1 MQTLGKKGLF
11 DGKIFDSRIKS
22 ANVQKSERW
31 LGFFASPALIYIAY
45 FCVSGTYLNL
55 FYVDVLKLGG
65 LAGGVFLTLLPILSK
80 IVDAITNLVMGQ
92 IIDRTKSR
100 QGKARPWLLISAPLI
115 AITGILLY
123 AVPDASPTVQAIWVA
138 VSYNL
143 FFAFA
148 FTIYNMSQ
156 SLLVPLSTRNTKQR
170 DGNAT
175 FLSMGQSML
184 PGALVY
190 MVFPMLVLPYVGVDK
205 SRWVMIM
212 SILSIVILPG
222 ILLQYYFTKERV
234 TEEGIGEK
242 QQVVGLW
249 KQITTCFKD
258 KYWLIYFLIIFIY
271 WMQQNIYSSSMVF
284 YSNWVLGKYNDG
296 ITQTLINAIGQAPLG
311 LGVFLMWPLVKKLGK
326 RKVMFGGFLLAA
338 VTSLPILFMPKNL
351 GIVLGALFIRSFG
364 LLPAYLFAAMMA
376 EAMDHIE
383 WKNGYRCDGFTAAM
397 NSVILTITGGVAT
410 GIFNSGLG
418 MAGYVAPGDG
428 MSLEE
433 VQAFVQPD
441 IVQNYFIAGFVLI
454 PIIGYVIM
462 AVLAFFFRVEDKI
475 PQIAADITARHK
487 AEAKARGEV
496 YLSPEEKA
504 AMEQEENDRIAEEN
518 RIRELKAKCERK
530 GLSFEDEEAK
540 YQKKLSDAR
549 AKEEAKRAKK

>member
-212 SILSIVILPG
+212 SILSTVILPG

-364 LLPAYLFAAMMA
+364 LLPTYLFAAMMA

-383 WKNGYRCDGFTAAM
+383 WKNGYRCDGFTATM

-428 MSLEE
+428 MPLEE

-441 IVQNYFIAGFVLI
+441 AVQNYFIAGFVLI

-475 PQIAADITARHK
+475 PQIVADITARHK

-496 YLSPEEKA
+496 YL
-504 AMEQEENDRIAEEN
+504 DR
-518 RIRELKAKCERK
+518 K
-530 GLSFEDEEAK
+530 SVV
-540 YQKKLSDAR
+540 
-549 AKEEAKRAKK
+549 

>member
-441 IVQNYFIAGFVLI
+441 VVQNYFIAGFVLI

>member
-212 SILSIVILPG
+212 SILSTVILPG

-249 KQITTCFKD
+249 KQITK
-258 KYWLIYFLIIFIY
+258 
-271 WMQQNIYSSSMVF
+271 
-284 YSNWVLGKYNDG
+284 
-296 ITQTLINAIGQAPLG
+296 IG
-311 LGVFLMWPLVKKLGK
+311 
-326 RKVMFGGFLLAA
+326 
-338 VTSLPILFMPKNL
+338 
-351 GIVLGALFIRSFG
+351 
-364 LLPAYLFAAMMA
+364 
-376 EAMDHIE
+376 
-383 WKNGYRCDGFTAAM
+383 
-397 NSVILTITGGVAT
+397 
-410 GIFNSGLG
+410 
-418 MAGYVAPGDG
+418 
-428 MSLEE
+428 
-433 VQAFVQPD
+433 
-441 IVQNYFIAGFVLI
+441 
-454 PIIGYVIM
+454 
-462 AVLAFFFRVEDKI
+462 
-475 PQIAADITARHK
+475 
-487 AEAKARGEV
+487 
-496 YLSPEEKA
+496 
-504 AMEQEENDRIAEEN
+504 
-518 RIRELKAKCERK
+518 
-530 GLSFEDEEAK
+530 
-540 YQKKLSDAR
+540 R
-549 AKEEAKRAKK
+549 AHV

>member
-383 WKNGYRCDGFTAAM
+383 WKNGYRCDGFTATM

-441 IVQNYFIAGFVLI
+441 VVQNYFIAGFVLI